1 MSRFFT
7 PALSALEPYTPG
19 EQPRQRLVKLNTN
32 ESPYP
37 PSPMVQKA
45 ITAEAIDRLRLYSD
59 PACTDLV
66 SAIAA
71 HYRLDPSC
79 VMAGNGSDE
88 VLAIAIRAFCGPDTP
103 LAFADI
109 TYGFYPVWAA
119 LFGIRTKV
127 IPLRDD
133 FSLSPA
139 DYCGIG
145 CTAVIANPNAPTGLA
160 LTPPQI
166 ETILR
171 ANPDNVLIVDE
182 AYVDFG
188 AESCRCLLD
197 RYDNLLVVQTF
208 SKSRSLAGG
217 RVGFALG
224 HPSLIADL
232 NRVRFSLN
240 PYNLNSLSLLAG
252 AASMRDEEYFSACCA
267 RIRATREKTAAALVQ
282 RGCTV
287 TDSMAN
293 FLFVRPNRM
302 PGRELFA
309 RLRENG
315 ILVRRWDAPR
325 IADWLRITVGSEE
338 EMQTLLDTIDRIWK
352 ED

>member
-45 ITAEAIDRLRLYSD
+45 ITAEAVDRLRLYSD

-66 SAIAA
+66 AAIAQ
-71 HYRLDPSC
+71 HYQIDLSW

-119 LFGIRTKV
+119 LFGIKTKI
-127 IPLRDD
+127 IPLRED

-139 DYCGIG
+139 DYCGTG

-160 LTPPQI
+160 LTPQQI
-166 ETILR
+166 EPILQ

-252 AASMRDEEYFSACCA
+252 AASMRDEEYFSVCCA
-267 RIRATREKTAAALVQ
+267 RIRATRAKTAAALVQ

-352 ED
+352 EN

>member
-66 SAIAA
+66 AAIAQ
-71 HYRLDPSC
+71 HYQLDPSW

-119 LFGIRTKV
+119 LFGIKTKV

-139 DYCGIG
+139 DYCGTG

-160 LTPPQI
+160 LTPQQI
-166 ETILR
+166 EPILQ

-197 RYDNLLVVQTF
+197 KYDNLLVVQTF

-315 ILVRRWDAPR
+315 ILVRRWEAPR

-352 ED
+352 ES

>member
-66 SAIAA
+66 AAIAQ
-71 HYRLDPSC
+71 HYQLDPSW

-119 LFGIRTKV
+119 LFDIRTKV
-127 IPLRDD
+127 IPLRED

-139 DYCGIG
+139 DYCGTG
-145 CTAVIANPNAPTGLA
+145 CTTVIANPNAPTGLA
-160 LTPPQI
+160 LTPQQI
-166 ETILR
+166 EPILQ

-267 RIRATREKTAAALVQ
+267 RIRATRAKTAAALGQ

-352 ED
+352 ES

>member
-7 PALSALEPYTPG
+7 PVLSALEPYTPG

-45 ITAEAIDRLRLYSD
+45 ITAEAVDRLRLYSD
-59 PACTDLV
+59 PACTDLAT
-66 SAIAA
+66 AIAQ
-71 HYRLDPSC
+71 HYQLDPSW

-119 LFGIRTKV
+119 LFGIKTKV

-133 FSLSPA
+133 FSLFPA

-145 CTAVIANPNAPTGLA
+145 CTTVIANPNAPTGLA
-160 LTPPQI
+160 LTPQQI
-166 ETILR
+166 EPILQ

-197 RYDNLLVVQTF
+197 KYDNLLVVQTF

-267 RIRATREKTAAALVQ
+267 RIRATRAKTAAALVQ

-352 ED
+352 ES

>member
-45 ITAEAIDRLRLYSD
+45 ITAEAVDRLRLYSD

-66 SAIAA
+66 AAIAQ
-71 HYRLDPSC
+71 HYQIDPSW

-88 VLAIAIRAFCGPDTP
+88 VLAIAIRAFCGPNTL
-103 LAFADI
+103 LAFPDI

-119 LFGIRTKV
+119 LFGIKTKI
-127 IPLRDD
+127 IPLRED

-139 DYCGIG
+139 DYCGTG

-160 LTPPQI
+160 LTPQQI
-166 ETILR
+166 EPILQ

-252 AASMRDEEYFSACCA
+252 AASMRDETYFSACCA
-267 RIRATREKTAAALVQ
+267 RIRATRAKTAAALVQ

-352 ED
+352 EN

>member
-45 ITAEAIDRLRLYSD
+45 ITFEAIDRLRLYSD

-66 SAIAA
+66 AAIAD
-71 HYRLDPSC
+71 HYHLDPSC

-127 IPLRDD
+127 IPLRED

-139 DYCGIG
+139 DYCGTG

-160 LTPPQI
+160 LTPQQI
-166 ETILR
+166 EPILQ

-252 AASMRDEEYFSACCA
+252 AASMRDETYFSACCA
-267 RIRATREKTAAALVQ
+267 RIRATRAKTAAALVQ

-325 IADWLRITVGSEE
+325 IDDWLRITVGSEE

-352 ED
+352 EN

>member
-59 PACTDLV
+59 PTCTDLV
-66 SAIAA
+66 AAIAA
-71 HYRLDPSC
+71 HYSLDPSW

-119 LFGIRTKV
+119 LFGIKTKV

-145 CTAVIANPNAPTGLA
+145 CTTVIANPNAPTGLA
-160 LTPPQI
+160 LTPQQI
-166 ETILR
+166 EPILQ
-171 ANPDNVLIVDE
+171 ANPENVLIVDE

-188 AESCRCLLD
+188 AESCRCLLN

-224 HPSLIADL
+224 NPSLIADL

-352 ED
+352 ES

>member
-1 MSRFFT
+1 MSRFFN

-66 SAIAA
+66 AAIAQ
-71 HYRLDPSC
+71 HYQLDPSC

-119 LFGIRTKV
+119 LFGIKTKV
-127 IPLRDD
+127 IPLQED

-145 CTAVIANPNAPTGLA
+145 CTTVIANPNAPTGLA
-160 LTPPQI
+160 LTPQQI
-166 ETILR
+166 EPILQ

-352 ED
+352 ES